1 MNILRRRAVKGTGRP
16 SGASGVPSLLDRARA
31 GDPQAFA
38 DLCEPCRAPVC
49 AYLVRA
55 GLAGED
61 DAEDVFQ
68 DAAIRALRSVR
79 RFSGACSFP
88 TWITSIARNA
98 ALDRLRA
105 AAARP
110 AVSLDARAENPNL
123 PSEPRLSDD
132 PTFPT
137 PAPAPAPDAA
147 LRADERARAVR
158 EALEKLP
165 EGTRSAIVLFY
176 FRQLP
181 YAEIAAALGVPIGTV
196 MSRLH
201 NGKAQLQKLLPDSLR
216 EPL

>member
-1 MNILRRRAVKGTGRP
+1 MNIFRRKAVKGFERVSAP
-16 SGASGVPSLLDRARA
+16 AEADLLAKARA

-49 AYLVRA
+49 ADLVRA

-68 DAAIRALRSVR
+68 DAAIRALRAIR
-79 RFSGACSFP
+79 GFSGGSAFP

-123 PSEPRLSDD
+123 PSEPRLSSD
-132 PTFPT
+132 PAFPNPP
-137 PAPAPAPDAA
+137 PAPPPDAA
-147 LRADERARAVR
+147 LRADERAAAVR
-158 EALEKLP
+158 EALARLP

-176 FRQLP
+176 FQQLP

>member
-1 MNILRRRAVKGTGRP
+1 MNIFRRRAVKGSERVSAP
-16 SGASGVPSLLDRARA
+16 AEADLLAKARA

-68 DAAIRALRSVR
+68 DAAIRALRAIR
-79 RFSGACSFP
+79 RFSGGSAFP

-123 PSEPRLSDD
+123 PSEPRLSSD
-132 PTFPT
+132 PAFPN

-147 LRADERARAVR
+147 LRADERAAAVR
-158 EALEKLP
+158 EALARLP

-176 FRQLP
+176 FQQLP

-201 NGKAQLQKLLPDSLR
+201 NGKAQLAKLLPDSLR

>member
-1 MNILRRRAVKGTGRP
+1 MRRKSVKGTERVSAP
-16 SGASGVPSLLDRARA
+16 AEADLLAKARA
-31 GDPQAFA
+31 GDPQAFV

-55 GLAGED
+55 GLAGAD

-68 DAAIRALRSVR
+68 DAAVRALRAIRS
-79 RFSGACSFP
+79 FSGGSAFP

-110 AVSLDARAENPNL
+110 AVSLDARAENRPL
-123 PSEPRLSDD
+123 PPEPRLSDD
-132 PTFPT
+132 PVFPN

-147 LRADERARAVR
+147 LRAEERAAAVR
-158 EALEKLP
+158 EALAKLP
-165 EGTRSAIVLFY
+165 EGTRSALVLFY
-176 FRQLP
+176 FRQMP
-181 YAEIAAALGVPIGTV
+181 YAEIAAALGVPVGTV

-201 NGKAQLQKLLPDSLR
+201 NGKAQLAALLPDSLR
-216 EPL
+216 ESP

>member
-1 MNILRRRAVKGTGRP
+1 MNIIRRSAVKGSERVSAP
-16 SGASGVPSLLDRARA
+16 AEADLLAKARA

-68 DAAIRALRSVR
+68 DAAIRALRAIR
-79 RFSGACSFP
+79 RFSGGSAFP
-88 TWITSIARNA
+88 TWMTAIARNA

-105 AAARP
+105 AA
-110 AVSLDARAENPNL
+110 VSLDARAENPNL
-123 PSEPRLSDD
+123 PTEPRLSDD
-132 PTFPT
+132 PSFPN

-147 LRADERARAVR
+147 LRADERAAAVR
-158 EALEKLP
+158 EALAKIP
-165 EGTRSAIVLFY
+165 EATRSALVLFY
-176 FRQLP
+176 FRQMP

-201 NGKAQLQKLLPDSLR
+201 NGKAQLQKLLSDSLR